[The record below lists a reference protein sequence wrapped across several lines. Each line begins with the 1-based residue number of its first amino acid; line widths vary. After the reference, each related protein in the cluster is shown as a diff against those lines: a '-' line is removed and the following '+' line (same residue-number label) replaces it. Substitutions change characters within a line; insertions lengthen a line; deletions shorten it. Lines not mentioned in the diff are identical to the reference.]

1 MTKKSEKGGTNDKSA
16 RRLDELNHLQHLLND
31 TLQVDENFANNNIAY
46 PDSQLDEGIEY
57 C

>member
-31 TLQVDENFANNNIAY
+31 TLQVDENFANNNIAD